1 MKIVNENPQ
10 SIYWKLSKLVEL
22 ATEAKQLRLDANL
35 AEKELRDFIS
45 IYFMDPSEPTTK
57 E

>member
-1 MKIVNENPQ
+1 MNEEPQ
-10 SIYWKLSKLVEL
+10 SIDWKLSKLVEL

-45 IYFMDPSEPTTK
+45 IYFMEKYTK
-57 E
+57 EHETIV